1 MPSILPLLYLA
12 PGAGRLVVCLF
23 YLPFTLR
30 CCLSLN
36 CQSVRP
42 PVHLSRRSLF
52 PQPAWIRLWDV
63 YEVSIVSI
71 VDGSRRRWWRW
82 WFCTCV
88 TWWFL
93 ALPGYLYLQFRY
105 DRLTRLLTLL
115 ISYELSSSVPSRT
128 SGFVNQVYISNGC
141 TNSTCSKRRRAQVTT
156 VAMT

>member
-12 PGAGRLVVCLF
+12 PGAGRMVVCLF

-71 VDGSRRRWWRW
+71 VDGSRRRWWHW

-115 ISYELSSSVPSRT
+115 ISSHMNWVAAFPAERAASLIKYTLVMVVLIVLV
-128 SGFVNQVYISNGC
+128 VNVDGPRW
-141 TNSTCSKRRRAQVTT
+141 RR
-156 VAMT
+156 